1 MLDGLSDWWDS
12 VELWLAQLW
21 FPVQFILV
29 MAVLLPLCAGL
40 AWLIDRTVDRLSR
53 WLSSARR
60 EDPAGRS

>member
-1 MLDGLSDWWDS
+1 MLEGLSDWWDS

-40 AWLIDRTVDRLSR
+40 AWLIDRLVDRVSR
-53 WLSSARR
+53 WLSS
-60 EDPAGRS
+60 GRS

>member
-60 EDPAGRS
+60 EDQAGRS

>member
-29 MAVLLPLCAGL
+29 MAVLLPLCAGG
-40 AWLIDRTVDRLSR
+40 AWLIDRLVDRVSR
-53 WLSSARR
+53 WLSAARR

>member
-1 MLDGLSDWWDS
+1 MLDGVSDWWDS
-12 VELWLAQLW
+12 AELWLAQLW